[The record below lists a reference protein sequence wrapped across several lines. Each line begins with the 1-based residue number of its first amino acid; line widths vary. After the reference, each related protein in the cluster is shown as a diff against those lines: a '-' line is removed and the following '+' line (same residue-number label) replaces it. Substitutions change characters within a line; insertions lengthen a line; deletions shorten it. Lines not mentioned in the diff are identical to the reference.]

1 MESVHSNHPLQS
13 YPSFLPRFECG
24 FPQSL
29 SRSAAGWRKSIWI
42 QIDRDAVIGRTR
54 TAAGED
60 GSKWQG
66 VHVAVVSWC
75 NTGLEVELV
84 YKFRLQNPNLAVSRC
99 AKCLYRLVSI
109 LCSRVSRLSWKAP
122 RLQMRNFPEAWM
134 ANNGAEIEPKLRQD
148 VRRTCFFQVGQGRVF
163 AAMCHAEPCRVSEK
177 DQTCQVCTFIAD

>member
-1 MESVHSNHPLQS
+1 MAQNGKASMSPLFLGATQDSKSNLCTS
-13 YPSFLPRFECG
+13 FAFRILIWLNPSFNP
-24 FPQSL
+24 
-29 SRSAAGWRKSIWI
+29 
-42 QIDRDAVIGRTR
+42 T
-54 TAAGED
+54 
-60 GSKWQG
+60 
-66 VHVAVVSWC
+66 
-75 NTGLEVELV
+75 NTNS
-84 YKFRLQNPNLAVSRC
+84 FWDPVSRC